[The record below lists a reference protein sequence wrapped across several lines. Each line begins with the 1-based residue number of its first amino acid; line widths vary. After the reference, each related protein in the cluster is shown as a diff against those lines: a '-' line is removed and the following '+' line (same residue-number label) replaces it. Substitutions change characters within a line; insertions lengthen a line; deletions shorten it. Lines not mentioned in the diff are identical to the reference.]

1 MQAVLRLPA
10 RLGGRIQISP
20 LVLSISLAP
29 MTLIVAF
36 VTVMFWVSFQKGI
49 FGTASAIYTW
59 ANYRELLT
67 DPFVLQVSRT
77 PSSLPCRALWLR
89 LLSACR
95 LRG

>member
-29 MTLIVAF
+29 MILIVAF

-49 FGTASAIYTW
+49 FGTPSAIYNL
-59 ANYRELLT
+59 AN
-67 DPFVLQVSRT
+67 
-77 PSSLPCRALWLR
+77 
-89 LLSACR
+89 
-95 LRG
+95 